1 MLVNLK
7 QIIDM
12 AERGNFCVPAF
23 NVYNMETVMG
33 VLKAAEEA
41 KDAVEEKVEEIK
53 EAVEDATD
61 DIPTIES

>member
-23 NVYNMETVMG
+23 NVYNLETVMG
-33 VLKAAEEA
+33 VLKAAEEG
-41 KDAVEEKVEEIK
+41 
-53 EAVEDATD
+53 
-61 DIPTIES
+61 